1 MNQRLSNEI
10 TSVLSKAQIVK
21 NLARKKFFGL
31 FIFGLIK
38 SRKVQ
43 FCEIAHYLNDEAKL
57 VSNEIRI
64 QDFFREVEI
73 DYQQVAILLIC
84 LLPAKK
90 KVRVCIDRT
99 EWDFGKTQ
107 FNILMIVVGY
117 GDFQIPLYWE
127 LLDNNSGNSSTQD
140 RKDLLELC
148 IKILGKERIG
158 YIVGDR
164 EFIGHSWIKY
174 LKDKGVLF
182 VMRLPK
188 HHLITLLDGSVLKI
202 EQLDLCL
209 DKALILKDCLVDG
222 VVAHVWVKR
231 LESGDFLF
239 LLGTANAEFMGQL
252 YRKRWT
258 IETVFQSFKERGFD
272 LESTHIQSISKLK
285 KLIALVSIA
294 YGLCRNLGIY
304 YHQKVQKIKTK
315 KHGYKTV
322 SFVRKGI
329 DLIRQHFRHSKT
341 PDGAMEQTLI
351 KLLRWI
357 NLQIAHY
364 QTLKIAG

>member
-1 MNQRLSNEI
+1 MNG
-10 TSVLSKAQIVK
+10 V
-21 NLARKKFFGL
+21 AR
-31 FIFGLIK
+31 
-38 SRKVQ
+38 
-43 FCEIAHYLNDEAKL
+43 A
-57 VSNEIRI
+57 IRI

-73 DYQQVAILLIC
+73 DYRQVALLLIC

-90 KVRVCIDRT
+90 KVRLCIDRT
-99 EWDFGKTQ
+99 EWDFGETQ

-117 GDFQIPLYWE
+117 DDFQVPLYWE
-127 LLDNNSGNSSTQD
+127 LLDNNSGNSCTKD

-148 IKILGKERIG
+148 IAAVGKERIG

-164 EFIGHSWIKY
+164 EFIGHSWVKY
-174 LKDKGVLF
+174 LKDRNIMF

-188 HHLITLLDGSVLKI
+188 HHLITRPDGSSVKI
-202 EQLDLCL
+202 EQLDLSL
-209 DKALILKDCLVDG
+209 DKALILRDCLVDG

-231 LESGDFLF
+231 LETGDFLF
-239 LLGTANAEFMGQL
+239 LVGTVNAAFMGQL

-272 LESTHIQSISKLK
+272 LESTHLKSIPKLK

-315 KHGYKTV
+315 KHGYKTT

-329 DLIRQHFRHSKT
+329 DLIRQYFRPSKT
-341 PDGAMEQTLI
+341 QDSGMEQIII

-357 NLQIAHY
+357 KLQITHY

>member
-1 MNQRLSNEI
+1 MNG
-10 TSVLSKAQIVK
+10 V
-21 NLARKKFFGL
+21 AR
-31 FIFGLIK
+31 
-38 SRKVQ
+38 
-43 FCEIAHYLNDEAKL
+43 A
-57 VSNEIRI
+57 IRI

-73 DYQQVAILLIC
+73 DYRQVALLLIC

-90 KVRVCIDRT
+90 KVRLCIDRT
-99 EWDFGKTQ
+99 EWDFGETQ

-117 GDFQIPLYWE
+117 DDFQVPLYWE
-127 LLDNNSGNSSTQD
+127 LLDNNSGNSCTKD

-148 IKILGKERIG
+148 IAALGKERIG
-158 YIVGDR
+158 YIVSDR
-164 EFIGHSWIKY
+164 EFIGHSWVKY
-174 LKDKGVLF
+174 LKDRNIMF

-188 HHLITLLDGSVLKI
+188 HHLITRPDGSSVKI
-202 EQLDLCL
+202 EQLDLSL
-209 DKALILKDCLVDG
+209 DKALILRDCLVDG

-231 LESGDFLF
+231 LETGDFLF
-239 LLGTANAEFMGQL
+239 LVGTVNAAFMGQL

-272 LESTHIQSISKLK
+272 LESTHLKSIPKLK

-315 KHGYKTV
+315 KHGYKTT

-329 DLIRQHFRHSKT
+329 DLIRQYFRPSKT
-341 PDGAMEQTLI
+341 QDSGMEQIII

-357 NLQIAHY
+357 KLQITHY

>member
-1 MNQRLSNEI
+1 VKGSEIFVATKLQKNTLPMNQRLTDEI

-43 FCEIAHYLNDEAKL
+43 FCEIAHHLNDEVKL
-57 VSNEIRI
+57 ISNEIRI

-73 DYQQVAILLIC
+73 DYQQVAVLLLC
-84 LLPAKK
+84 LLPAKE

-99 EWDFGKTQ
+99 EWDFGKRQ
-107 FNILMIVVGY
+107 FNILLIVVGC

-148 IKILGKERIG
+148 LIVLGKERIG

-164 EFIGHSWIKY
+164 EFVGHSWIKY
-174 LKDKGVLF
+174 LKDNGIAF

-188 HHLITLLDGSVLKI
+188 HHLITRLDGSVLKI
-202 EQLDLCL
+202 EQLDLGL

-222 VVAHVWVKR
+222 VVGNVWVKR
-231 LESGDFLF
+231 LETGDFLF
-239 LLGTANAEFMGQL
+239 LLGTVNAEFMGQL

-258 IETVFQSFKERGFD
+258 IETVFQSFKGRGFD
-272 LESTHIQSISKLK
+272 LESTHLQSNVVYLRKNRRIS
-285 KLIALVSIA
+285 V
-294 YGLCRNLGIY
+294 C
-304 YHQKVQKIKTK
+304 
-315 KHGYKTV
+315 
-322 SFVRKGI
+322 
-329 DLIRQHFRHSKT
+329 
-341 PDGAMEQTLI
+341 
-351 KLLRWI
+351 
-357 NLQIAHY
+357 
-364 QTLKIAG
+364 

>member
-1 MNQRLSNEI
+1 M
-10 TSVLSKAQIVK
+10 
-21 NLARKKFFGL
+21 
-31 FIFGLIK
+31 
-38 SRKVQ
+38 Q
-43 FCEIAHYLNDEAKL
+43 FCEIAHHLNDEAKL
-57 VSNEIRI
+57 ISNEIRI

-73 DYQQVAILLIC
+73 DYQQVAVLLLC

-107 FNILMIVVGY
+107 FNILMIVVGC

-148 IKILGKERIG
+148 IKVLGKERIG

-164 EFIGHSWIKY
+164 EFIGHSWNKY
-174 LKDKGVLF
+174 LKDRNILF
-182 VMRLPK
+182 IMRLPK

-202 EQLDLCL
+202 WQLDLYH
-209 DKALILKDCLVDG
+209 DKTLILKDCLVDG
-222 VVAHVWVKR
+222 VVANVWLKR
-231 LESGDFLF
+231 LENGDFLF
-239 LLGTANAEFMGQL
+239 LLGTVNADFMGQL

-272 LESTHIQSISKLK
+272 LESTQLQSIFKLK

-329 DLIRQHFRHSKT
+329 NLIRQHFRHSNT
-341 PDGAMEQTLI
+341 PDEAMEHTI
-351 KLLRWI
+351 VKLLRWI
-357 NLQIAHY
+357 KSQIAHY

>member
-1 MNQRLSNEI
+1 MNQRLTDEI
-10 TSVLSKAQIVK
+10 TSVLSKVQIVK
-21 NLARKKFFGL
+21 NLARKKFFSAFVLGL
-31 FIFGLIK
+31 VK

-43 FCEIAHYLNDEAKL
+43 FCEIAQHLNDDAKL
-57 VSNEIRI
+57 ISNEVRI

-84 LLPAKK
+84 LLPPKK

-107 FNILMIVVGY
+107 FNILMIVVGCE
-117 GDFQIPLYWE
+117 DFQIPLYWE

-148 IKILGKERIG
+148 LSVLDKERIG

-164 EFIGHSWIKY
+164 EFVGHSWVKY
-174 LKDKGVLF
+174 LKDKGILF
-182 VMRLPK
+182 LMRLPK
-188 HHLITLLDGSVLKI
+188 HHLITRPNGTVAKI
-202 EQLDLCL
+202 EELDLSV
-209 DKALILKDCLVDG
+209 DKALILRDCIVDG
-222 VVAHVWVKR
+222 VVANVWVKR
-231 LESGDFLF
+231 LEAGDFLF
-239 LLGTANAEFMGQL
+239 LFGTVNVEFMGQL

-258 IETVFQSFKERGFD
+258 IETVFQAFKGRGFD
-272 LESTHIQSISKLK
+272 LESTHLQSISKLK
-285 KLIALVSIA
+285 KLIALVSIT

-304 YHQKVQKIKTK
+304 YHKIVQNIKNK
-315 KHGYKTV
+315 KHGYKAV

-329 DLIRQHFRHSKT
+329 DLIRQNFRYGKT
-341 PDGAMEQTLI
+341 PDVEMEQTLI

-357 NLQIAHY
+357 KLQIAHY
-364 QTLKIAG
+364 QALKKAG